1 MAASST
7 NEWVARVRL
16 SSGSAGQKL
25 PAFMTVCSFAVHILC
40 MGFGAGLG
48 TKWKA
53 GQSGK
58 PDSAINRHAIH
69 GGGDAFD
76 FCGEALVVRAKRATT
91 AGRQARAGENVPRT
105 ARPVLVACRWRS
117 A

>member
-1 MAASST
+1 MTASSA

-16 SSGSAGQKL
+16 SSGSADKQL
-25 PAFMTVCSFAVHILC
+25 SAFMTVCSFAVRILC

-58 PDSAINRHAIH
+58 QDSAINRHAIH
-69 GGGDAFD
+69 GGGNSFD
-76 FCGEALVVRAKRATT
+76 FGGEALVGTKREPK
-91 AGRQARAGENVPRT
+91 REPFYMMR
-105 ARPVLVACRWRS
+105 
-117 A
+117 

>member
-7 NEWVARVRL
+7 NEWVARARL

-25 PAFMTVCSFAVHILC
+25 PAFVTVCSFAVHILC

-58 PDSAINRHAIH
+58 QDSAINRHAIH
-69 GGGDAFD
+69 GGGNSFD
-76 FCGEALVVRAKRATT
+76 FGGKALVV
-91 AGRQARAGENVPRT
+91 
-105 ARPVLVACRWRS
+105 
-117 A
+117 

>member
-16 SSGSAGQKL
+16 SSGSAGQQV

-48 TKWKA
+48 TKWKDS
-53 GQSGK
+53 QSGNQ
-58 PDSAINRHAIH
+58 DSAMNRDAIH
-69 GGGDAFD
+69 GGGDSFD
-76 FCGEALVVRAKRATT
+76 FGGEALVVRFIPFSEVTPI
-91 AGRQARAGENVPRT
+91 G
-105 ARPVLVACRWRS
+105 
-117 A
+117 

>member
-16 SSGSAGQKL
+16 SSGSADKQL
-25 PAFMTVCSFAVHILC
+25 SAFMTVCSFAVRILC

-53 GQSGK
+53 DQSGK

-76 FCGEALVVRAKRATT
+76 FCGEALVV
-91 AGRQARAGENVPRT
+91 GGE
-105 ARPVLVACRWRS
+105 
-117 A
+117 

>member
-16 SSGSAGQKL
+16 SSGSAGHDL

-40 MGFGAGLG
+40 MGFGAGLS

-53 GQSGK
+53 GSKAGK
-58 PDSAINRHAIH
+58 PDSAIHRNAIH
-69 GGGDAFD
+69 GGGDSFD
-76 FCGEALVVRAKRATT
+76 FGGEALVV
-91 AGRQARAGENVPRT
+91 GVQV
-105 ARPVLVACRWRS
+105 RP
-117 A
+117 